1 MPPEAQAQMTQM
13 GPALRAQITGSPAT
27 IKAGVIQ
34 EAAAA
39 APASQ

>member
-1 MPPEAQAQMTQM
+1 M
-13 GPALRAQITGSPAT
+13 RAQITGFPAT